1 MRKFFITCLLISLFL
16 SLTFSLYLLIFRRL
30 EIYASIFFFFSIL
43 IYGLILIY
51 TTNNN
56 LINKNF
62 SKRNKQIF
70 KNILPPIITNK
81 LREFFNF
88 MGLKNVSKYSA
99 FESLDEDFK
108 YYLENS
114 KVYGEYGMG
123 ISTKLAVNRNLIVFS
138 VDTDLDWV
146 LDCKSEVDS
155 ELVKLKWID
164 LGEVKNWGFPI
175 SYEKIKNIDYYL
187 KFIWEQNLKPDL
199 VLIDGRF
206 RVACF
211 LTCLKYSN

>member
-1 MRKFFITCLLISLFL
+1 
-16 SLTFSLYLLIFRRL
+16 
-30 EIYASIFFFFSIL
+30 
-43 IYGLILIY
+43 
-51 TTNNN
+51 
-56 LINKNF
+56 
-62 SKRNKQIF
+62 
-70 KNILPPIITNK
+70 
-81 LREFFNF
+81 

-211 LTCLKYSN
+211 LTCLKYANEGTIIIFDDYIQRKTYHIVEKFISPYNYNNRQSFFKVPNKINLNINEIDKLLSHFKYVME